1 MLVIVSSFFWSST
14 WWWLVVL
21 LRDTGWRQWLDSR
34 VNPDRIKP
42 KRDHQNQ
49 NDMPWPF
56 CWHGDLQRLGGSS
69 KVTAWIT
76 KWPTCPIFFSK
87 VFLGEGFWKQDLVKH
102 PEKKR
107 QKKWIRKKN
116 PTKWIPK
123 NLFCWILAELCGLA
137 SKRPRSQ
144 RCQMPN
150 FGVFLPKKTDGR
162 WLCQLQRLWGCE
174 WSHSG
179 CFHCSWVIFFRK
191 KTLEVRRQYWAK
203 ALEGLIETE
212 NYKWTELIHI
222 RISPQQYTK
231 DIFQDKS
238 MIKHI

>member
-76 KWPTCPIFFSK
+76 KWPTCPIFLSK

-107 QKKWIRKKN
+107 QKK
-116 PTKWIPK
+116 
-123 NLFCWILAELCGLA
+123 
-137 SKRPRSQ
+137 
-144 RCQMPN
+144 MD
-150 FGVFLPKKTDGR
+150 PKKKPYKMDPQKPFLLNLGGTLRVGIQTPPVHNDAR
-162 WLCQLQRLWGCE
+162 CP
-174 WSHSG
+174 
-179 CFHCSWVIFFRK
+179 
-191 KTLEVRRQYWAK
+191 TLEFFCQKKLMAGDYASYNDCGVVN
-203 ALEGLIETE
+203 GLTADAFIVAGWFFSGKKPLRWGGNTE
-212 NYKWTELIHI
+212 PKLLKVW
-222 RISPQQYTK
+222 
-231 DIFQDKS
+231 
-238 MIKHI
+238 